1 MIKKIEVLGSGCAK
15 CQKTAELIEQ
25 WLAAAGIEAELV
37 KVEDI
42 GEIVQR
48 GIMMTPAVLI
58 DGQTKCAGRVPSASE
73 IKSWFE

>member
-15 CQKTAELIEQ
+15 CRKTTELIEQ
-25 WLAAAGIEAELV
+25 ELEAAGIEVELI
-37 KVEDI
+37 KVEEI
-42 GEIVQR
+42 EEIVQK